1 MIAYRAARV
10 LADGVE
16 RRGWWVGV
24 EGSTIAYLGPE
35 APAGAERADLGDVDL
50 VAGFVDLHSD
60 CLEELAH
67 PRPTADLALD
77 ETLIEFDALAVAHG
91 ITTSFLCINL
101 DDDARKWRT
110 SERAIETEATLRR
123 VAPLLRADHRI
134 HLRVDVTA
142 AFATG
147 LMRRL
152 CTGGLVGLLSYM
164 DHTPGSGQFPDEAS
178 WRQYYGRNMDDETLD
193 ASLAQKLAGQH
204 RSAASRREISRC
216 AHQIGAALA
225 SHDDDTREKVALASE
240 LGVHIAEFPVNEVA
254 ARDAAERGLG
264 ILMGAPNARRGR
276 SHSNNISAREALAAG
291 ALDALAS
298 DYHPPSMLAA
308 VYVLAREGVCSWAE
322 AVALVSSGPARI
334 AGLRDRGRISVGKRA
349 DLVAIDVRDG
359 LPIVRQTWVHG
370 MPAFGVLSPATGVAE
385 LRRAVGGP

>member
-10 LADGVE
+10 LADGIE

-24 EGSTIAYLGPE
+24 DGSTIAYVGPE
-35 APAGAERADLGDVDL
+35 APTAAERVDLGDVDL
-50 VAGFVDLHSD
+50 VPGFVDLHSD

-67 PRPTADLALD
+67 PRPTADLPLD
-77 ETLIEFDALAVAHG
+77 ETLIEFDALVVAHG

-110 SERAIETEATLRR
+110 SERSIETEATLRR

-134 HLRVDVTA
+134 HLRVDITA
-142 AFATG
+142 EFATG

-152 CTGGLVGLLSYM
+152 CAGGLVGLLSYM
-164 DHTPGSGQFPDEAS
+164 DHTPGSGQFRDEAS
-178 WRQYYGRNMDDETLD
+178 WRKWYGRNMDDDALD
-193 ASLAQKLAGQH
+193 AALAQKLAGQY

-216 AHQIGAALA
+216 AHEIGAALA
-225 SHDDDTREKVALASE
+225 SHDDDTPEKVALANS
-240 LGVHIAEFPVNEVA
+240 LGVHIAEFPVNELA
-254 ARDAAERGLG
+254 ARDAAGRGLG

-276 SHSNNISAREALAAG
+276 SHSNNLSAREALAAG
-291 ALDALAS
+291 ALHALAS
-298 DYHPPSMLAA
+298 DYHPPSLLAA
-308 VYVLAREGVCSWAE
+308 VYVLARDGVCSWAD

-334 AGLRDRGRISVGKRA
+334 VGLNDRGCIAVGKRA
-349 DLVAIDVRDG
+349 DLAAIDVRDD

-370 MPAFGVLSPATGVAE
+370 MPAFGVTSPTMGARIGA
-385 LRRAVGGP
+385 GS

>member
-1 MIAYRAARV
+1 VIAYRATRV
-10 LADGVE
+10 LAEGVE
-16 RRGWWVGV
+16 RHNWWVGL
-24 EGSTIAYLGPE
+24 EGPTIAYVGPQ
-35 APAGAERADLGDVDL
+35 APTAAERVDLGDVDL

-67 PRPTADLALD
+67 PRPTAALPLD
-77 ETLIEFDALAVAHG
+77 ETLVEFDALAVTHG

-110 SERAIETEATLRR
+110 SERAIETESTLRR
-123 VAPLLRADHRI
+123 IGRLLRADHRI

-142 AFATG
+142 EFAPT

-152 CTGGLVGLLSYM
+152 CTGRLVGVLSYM

-178 WRQYYGRNMDDETLD
+178 WRMWYGRNMDDEALD
-193 ASLAQKLAGQH
+193 ATLAQKLAGQY
-204 RSAASRREISRC
+204 RAAGTRREVARC
-216 AHQIGAALA
+216 AHEIGAALA
-225 SHDDDTREKVALASE
+225 SHDDDSPEKVALAHD
-240 LGVHIAEFPVNEVA
+240 LGVDIAEFPVNEAA
-254 ARDAAERGLG
+254 ARDATARGLG

-291 ALDALAS
+291 VLHGLAS

-308 VYVLAREGVCSWAE
+308 VYVLAREGICSWAE
-322 AVALVSSGPARI
+322 AVSLANSGPARI
-334 AGLRDRGRISVGKRA
+334 AGLHDRGSIAVGKRA

-370 MPAFGVLSPATGVAE
+370 MPAFGMLSPSSVTKIGAK
-385 LRRAVGGP
+385 